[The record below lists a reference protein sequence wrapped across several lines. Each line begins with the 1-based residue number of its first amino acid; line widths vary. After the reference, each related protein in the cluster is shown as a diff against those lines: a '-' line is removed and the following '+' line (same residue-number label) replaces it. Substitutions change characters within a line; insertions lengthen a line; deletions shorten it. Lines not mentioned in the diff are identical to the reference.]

1 MPKPAWWRGRGRW
14 PLLCTVLLLVA
25 ASGLVLGLPPLVKHL
40 VETRGS
46 ALLGRDVRLDAAEV
60 SFLRLTVTLHG
71 LRVAGARGDADAQ
84 PQLEVRRLHADI
96 SQRSLWRWAPV
107 VEAFSVEAP
116 RLRLARLGPG
126 RLDIDDLVQRLQRP
140 ADPAAPV
147 SGEPARFALFNLRLL
162 DGAVTFDDRLVG
174 RTHVLQGVQAAV
186 PFLSN
191 LPEDIPVHV
200 LPRLAF
206 RFADAAVDLSGRVL
220 PFSDDRASEL
230 QLQWQPLALDD
241 FWAYLPPALGLRLQG
256 GQLGAA
262 LTLRFAQPQGQQPVL
277 ALSGRI
283 ELRDLAMDGAVTGTR
298 AALRSLRIGLADVQP
313 LLRRVALD
321 EVAVEGLTLALLRDA
336 QGQLQGPA
344 PAALRD
350 SRDTP
355 PPAGAHADGATAARA
370 GDSGPAEWVVSLR
383 SLALREAGV
392 QLLDR
397 TVAPAAAWHLRDLN
411 LGVEN
416 LRWPAQAPWPV
427 RLQGRM
433 LAGERRERLAA
444 MVDIQGQ
451 AGPDAATLDL
461 ALAQLDLAAAGPYL
475 ARWLKPRLQGEA
487 ALQAQLVWVA
497 GVQPRLELKAAKAR
511 IAPLRL
517 SPSPGFQTGP
527 LAGWRELEVQDA
539 SIDLLA
545 RRVTIGRL
553 RLDRPELAL
562 RRDQQGRVDIPGGW
576 QAAVRPSTAAAAAE
590 RDEQPPWQ
598 FSLEDLLI
606 ERGRVWFQD
615 LGPVR
620 PVDLGVHGLRLRLQ
634 GLDWPARQRPVRFSL
649 AAMLADTGSPPGAV
663 GGLDAQ
669 ARAPGTAAATLTTAA
684 QVRAS
689 GALGL
694 QPARFDGDLAVERL
708 PLQAFEPYF
717 RAALPVRLARAE
729 LGWQGRIR
737 ASVPAGG
744 GAPQVVIDAQ
754 GVAQVADLDLR
765 SEATAAA
772 PAGGELD
779 EQPGEQLVGW
789 SLLQLQPL
797 RVVRRQDEPWLVEI
811 GEVALSDFYSRLVIT
826 EQGQFNLRDVQ
837 ATGARPLAQPP
848 DAAAAAAAA
857 ETAPTSTAVA
867 AAAASAPV
875 SVPTKAADAA
885 QTPGSDKPAPFTL
898 VVGSTRLSGG
908 RVDFTDRF
916 IRPNYSAELTEL
928 TGTIGRF
935 ASSSPGELA
944 TVDLRGRVA
953 GTGRLEVRGAFNP
966 TANPL
971 ALDIQARTTELELA
985 PLSPYSGK
993 YAGYAIERGKLSVD
1007 LAYRVAP
1014 DGALQARNQ
1023 IILNQLTFG
1032 PAVDSPDA
1040 TKLPVRLAVALLTD
1054 RRGVIDLDLPV
1065 SGSINDPQ
1073 FSIWGIVWKIV
1084 GNLLSKALTAPF
1096 ALLAGGGEDV
1106 SRVAF
1111 LPGTTQW
1118 VEGTQP
1124 VLERIVRALQD
1135 RPALQLTLSGHAD
1148 AAAEREAIQA
1158 AVVDARLL
1166 SEHRRERA
1174 RAGQTADAASQTLAD
1189 LSAQERQRLLDR
1201 VYADAPMPGKP
1212 RNPLGLLKA
1221 VPAAEKRARLE
1232 AAVPVSEDVARELAL
1247 QRALRLRD
1255 ALMALGMPS
1264 ERLFLGA
1271 PKATAT
1277 PSPESP
1283 TPGDPAT
1290 AGTKAAATKGF
1301 EPRVEL
1307 LLAVP

>member
-1 MPKPAWWRGRGRW
+1 MPKPAWWQGRGRW
-14 PLLCTVLLLVA
+14 LLLCAVLGLVA
-25 ASGLVLGLPPLVKHL
+25 TSGLVLGLPPLLKHL

-60 SFLRLTVTLHG
+60 SLWRLTLTLHG
-71 LRVAGARGDADAQ
+71 LRVAGAGADADAR

-96 SQRSLWRWAPV
+96 SLRSLWRWAPV

-140 ADPAAPV
+140 AETAAPV
-147 SGEPARFALFNLRLL
+147 NDEPARFALFNLQLL
-162 DGAVTFDDRLVG
+162 DGAVTFEDRPVQ
-174 RTHVLQGVQAAV
+174 RTHVLQGVQAAL

-191 LPEDIPVHV
+191 LPEDIPVQV

-206 RFADAAVDLSGRVL
+206 RFADAAVDLSGRSL

-256 GQLGAA
+256 GQLGSA

-298 AALRSLRIGLADVQP
+298 AALRSLKIGLADVQP
-313 LLRRVALD
+313 LLRRMALD

-344 PAALRD
+344 PRAPRD
-350 SRDTP
+350 GRDAP
-355 PPAGAHADGATAARA
+355 PPAGAQADGAAASRA
-370 GDSGPAEWVVSLR
+370 PGAGPADWVVTLR
-383 SLALREAGV
+383 SLTLRDGGV

-397 TVAPAAAWHLRDLN
+397 TVAPAAAWHLKDLK
-411 LGVEN
+411 LGAEN
-416 LRWPAQAPWPV
+416 VRWPAQAPWPV
-427 RLQGRM
+427 RLQGRV
-433 LAGERRERLAA
+433 LAGDRAERLAA
-444 MVDIQGQ
+444 MLDIAGQ

-475 ARWLKPRLQGEA
+475 ARWLKPRLQGQA

-517 SPSPGFQTGP
+517 SASPGVQARP

-539 SIDLLA
+539 GIDLLA
-545 RRVTIGRL
+545 RRVTVGRL
-553 RLDRPELAL
+553 RLDQPELSL
-562 RRDQQGRVDIPGGW
+562 RRDEQGQVDIPGGW
-576 QAAVRPSTAAAAAE
+576 QAAARPSAAAAA

-598 FSLEDLLI
+598 LSLGDLLI

-615 LGPVR
+615 VHTVR
-620 PVDLGVHGLRLRLQ
+620 PVDLGVQALRLRLQ
-634 GLDWPARQRPVRFSL
+634 GLDWPARQRPFRFSL
-649 AAMLADTGSPPGAV
+649 AAVLADTGSPSAFGAP
-663 GGLDAQ
+663 DAQ
-669 ARAPGTAAATLTTAA
+669 ARAPGTAAATDAA
-684 QVRAS
+684 QVQA
-689 GALGL
+689 GGVLGL
-694 QPARFDGDLAVERL
+694 QPVRFEGDLTVERL

-729 LGWQGRIR
+729 LGWRGRIQ
-737 ASVPAGG
+737 ASMPAGG
-744 GAPQVVIDAQ
+744 GAQQLVLDAQ

-765 SEATAAA
+765 SAVATAA
-772 PAGGELD
+772 PAGGEID
-779 EQPGEQLVGW
+779 EQPGEQLLGW
-789 SLLQLQPL
+789 TLLQLQPL
-797 RVVRRQDEPWLVEI
+797 RVVRRAAEPWLVDI

-837 ATGARPLAQPP
+837 ASGARPLARPP
-848 DAAAAAAAA
+848 AAAAAAAA
-857 ETAPTSTAVA
+857 AST
-867 AAAASAPV
+867 PV
-875 SVPTKAADAA
+875 PVPATAADAA
-885 QTPGSDKPAPFTL
+885 HRAGPDTQAPFTL

-953 GTGRLEVRGAFNP
+953 GTGLLEMRGAFNP

-971 ALDIQARTTELELA
+971 ALDIQARTTDLELA

-993 YAGYAIERGKLSVD
+993 YAGYGIERGKLSVD
-1007 LAYRVAP
+1007 LAYKVAP
-1014 DGALQARNQ
+1014 DGTLQARNQ

-1054 RRGVIDLDLPV
+1054 RHGVIDLDLPV

-1096 ALLAGGGEDV
+1096 ALLGGGGGEDT

-1111 LPGTTQW
+1111 LPGTAQW
-1118 VEGTQP
+1118 VQGSQP
-1124 VLERIVRALQD
+1124 VLERIARALQD

-1148 AAAEREAIQA
+1148 AAAERQAIQA
-1158 AVVDARLL
+1158 AAVDARLL
-1166 SEHRRERA
+1166 SEHRREQA
-1174 RAGQTADAASQTLAD
+1174 RAGQATDAASQTLAA
-1189 LSAQERQRLLDR
+1189 LTTEQRQRLLDR
-1201 VYADAPMPGKP
+1201 VYADAPIPGKP
-1212 RNPLGLLKA
+1212 RNLLGLLKA
-1221 VPAAEKRARLE
+1221 IPAAEKRARLE

-1255 ALMALGMPS
+1255 ALMALGLPS

-1271 PKATAT
+1271 PKVTAT
-1277 PSPESP
+1277 PAPESP
-1283 TPGDPAT
+1283 AQVDPAA
-1290 AGTKAAATKGF
+1290 AGTQAAASKGF